1 MNNAFALVLVG
12 LAGGLTGLLFFG
24 GLWWTLRRALASP
37 RPAVW
42 LISSL
47 ILRSGVTVAVFAL
60 AGAGDWQRLLAC
72 LVGFWA
78 ARQLVLRITAPTT
91 AASPGINVE
100 GCHAPGP

>member
-1 MNNAFALVLVG
+1 MNNTFALILAS

-37 RPAVW
+37 RPALWFV
-42 LISSL
+42 SSL

-60 AGAGDWQRLLAC
+60 VGSGDWQRLLAC

-78 ARQLVLRITAPTT
+78 ARQLVMRVTAPATT
-91 AASPGINVE
+91 ASPVINVE
-100 GCHAPGP
+100 SCHAPGP